1 MGKYAPPKTLDID
14 RHAAPPSLASAIDEA
29 VTAAVPWD
37 RLCGVGLYVIVDHDA
52 ETRRLHL
59 WKAPRTEPEI
69 VGLAKGVA
77 ELQREPLRDLKAFV
91 GELGGEAI
99 GAAAFYDCLRLRA
112 HEHRQGMTHEDIQA
126 HPNSQHMRCCAAS
139 TVTAIASATQRTHA
153 TGVDGT
159 DEYCAAHGLSNCDE
173 DFTMPAVMLAYGID
187 VITRVRETL
196 DGLA

>member
-29 VTAAVPWD
+29 VMAAVPWD
-37 RLCGVGLYVIVDHDA
+37 RLSGVGLYVIVDHDA

-59 WKAPRTEPEI
+59 WKAPRTEEEI
-69 VGLAKGVA
+69 LGLAKGVA
-77 ELQREPLRDLKAFV
+77 ELRRESLRDLKAFI

-99 GAAAFYDCLRLRA
+99 GAAAFYDCLRLRVDDYQ
-112 HEHRQGMTHEDIQA
+112 EGMTHEDIQA
-126 HPNSQHMRCCAAS
+126 HPNSERMRCCTAS
-139 TVTAIASATQRTHA
+139 TVTAVASGTQRKRA
-153 TGVDGT
+153 TSVDGT
-159 DEYCAAHGLSNCDE
+159 DDYCAAHGLSNCDE
-173 DFTMPAVMLAYGID
+173 DFTMPAVMIAYGVD